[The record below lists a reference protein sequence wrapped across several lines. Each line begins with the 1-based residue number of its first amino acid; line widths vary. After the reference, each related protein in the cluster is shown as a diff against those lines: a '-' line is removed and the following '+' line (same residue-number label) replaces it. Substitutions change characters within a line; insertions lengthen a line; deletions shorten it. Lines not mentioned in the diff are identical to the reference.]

1 MATNIAPNLVTSRA
15 EFTSWLAARIDRE
28 NKLAKGEQV
37 QDAQPPYALDD
48 WRAQSIGRWL
58 SDFIDGRGE
67 LSLRWDAASGGL
79 RLSEDQK

>member
-1 MATNIAPNLVTSRA
+1 
-15 EFTSWLAARIDRE
+15 
-28 NKLAKGEQV
+28 LAKGEQV